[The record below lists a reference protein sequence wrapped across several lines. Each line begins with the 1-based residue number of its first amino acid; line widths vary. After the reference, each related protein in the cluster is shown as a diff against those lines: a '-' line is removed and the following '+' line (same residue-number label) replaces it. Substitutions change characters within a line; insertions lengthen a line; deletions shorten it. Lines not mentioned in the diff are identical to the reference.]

1 MSSKRDRLLLVR
13 CWVLCAS
20 SFVCAARVPSATA
33 QVVTYNFDVNGA
45 TAGFG
50 VTTGS
55 TYDWDDATNGGFW
68 SNNSTSTTGNISTSG
83 WVQGN
88 FLKFHPAGT
97 PTYTVTV
104 SIVDQIAGL
113 FASTY

>member
-1 MSSKRDRLLLVR
+1 MSVVKARIH
-13 CWVLCAS
+13 
-20 SFVCAARVPSATA
+20 CAALFCVAVAVALLANRATA
-33 QVVTYNFDVNGA
+33 AVVTYNFDVNGA

-55 TYDWDDATNGGFW
+55 TYDWDDTANGGFW
-68 SNNSTSTTGNISTSG
+68 SNNSTSTTGNIATNG

-88 FLKFHPAGT
+88 FPKFQPTGT

-104 SIVDQIAGL
+104 SNEEQ
-113 FASTY
+113 